1 MTAWRAGRRLLHS
14 RPVRV
19 APPAAMTAGA
29 RARMYPGSHD
39 CRPAAGVGLGAA
51 AAAAAAGDS
60 GGDARLRSVARDRRA
75 RTAGVRVCL
84 NGAHWREETGTA
96 VPESAQAVAAAW
108 ERGRRIRF
116 VAVTRSGGAANT
128 IEYDDYCFDPAGRL
142 RYLREEFRS
151 VAQDLIAVRER
162 GWTAAGQ
169 LNGQERHYFWL
180 ASGKPRPAPPGAGR
194 QPAAPVYA
202 HTSEL
207 PFARFLPKT

>member
-1 MTAWRAGRRLLHS
+1 MVAALLLALGLALPPQRRP
-14 RPVRV
+14 PVILAATPACAQLREIAAHE
-19 APPAAMTAGA
+19 APEYVFA
-29 RARMYPGSHD
+29 SD
-39 CRPAAGVGLGAA
+39 
-51 AAAAAAGDS
+51 
-60 GGDARLRSVARDRRA
+60 
-75 RTAGVRVCL
+75 
-84 NGAHWREETGTA
+84 GAHWREETGTA
-96 VPESAQAVAAAW
+96 VPESAKAVAAAW

-116 VAVTRSGGAANT
+116 VTVTRSGGAANT

-142 RYLREEFRS
+142 RYMREEFRS

-169 LNGQERHYFWL
+169 PNGQERHYFWL
-180 ASGKPRPAPPGAGR
+180 ASGKPRPAPADAGR